1 MPELDTRSL
10 LDGGDLEEAHTLLCP
25 ECEDAFDYVHPVC
38 VEVDRGGDVVNVDA
52 EGVGFG
58 TRPRTARGVVIRV
71 DFVCERGHQFALRFH
86 FGKGRTFLGASTQR
100 PAPLNEHGAPDL
112 RTIRRA

>member
-71 DFVCERGHQFALRFH
+71 DFVCERGPSVRAAVPLRE
-86 FGKGRTFLGASTQR
+86 GA
-100 PAPLNEHGAPDL
+100 DL
-112 RTIRRA
+112 PRRVDAAASAAE